1 MGVAADPCKICVIRF
16 NSEQVHQ
23 TQELAMENAC
33 EPQSLEALLGTLSG
47 WPLAFA
53 VVGLA
58 FAFVF
63 LVRGFW

>member
-1 MGVAADPCKICVIRF
+1 
-16 NSEQVHQ
+16 
-23 TQELAMENAC
+23 MENAC